1 MRYSI
6 LLLTLT
12 ILMSSASAAL
22 AEAPARGKAYSAHTY
37 SRDELITLG
46 SYDAP
51 PIQLTWQLVDA
62 RQIPTHDRLDFV
74 LTFNESSTTVID
86 FLRKSFRERT
96 SVGVL
101 VPGVLPFEK
110 DRELRVIGQGV
121 DDLPARFTLSTSQ
134 AIHRFIIDVE
144 TRGAQTDVVVH
155 NVMTAQLF
163 SGVMPARAPFTPRA
177 AAPVRFL
184 WN

>member
-1 MRYSI
+1 MRYPI

-12 ILMSSASAAL
+12 ILLSSASAAL
-22 AEAPARGKAYSAHTY
+22 AQGPGPEKPYAPHTY

-46 SYDAP
+46 TYDAP
-51 PIQLTWQLVDA
+51 PIQLKWRLVET
-62 RQIPTHDRLDFV
+62 RQIPVHDRLDFV
-74 LTFNESSTTVID
+74 LTFDENSSAVID

-96 SVGVL
+96 GVGTL
-101 VPGVLPFEK
+101 VPGVLPFEM

-121 DDLPARFTLSTSQ
+121 DNLPARFTLSTAQ
-134 AIHRFIIDVE
+134 AVHRFIIDVE
-144 TRGAQTDVVVH
+144 ARGGQTEVIVH
-155 NVMTAQLF
+155 NLMTAQLF
-163 SGVMPARAPFTPRA
+163 SGVVPARAPFTPRG